1 MALSGTY
8 TQGFTNNGAF
18 RLRLEWSA
26 TQDVSGNYS
35 TVWADLY
42 IDSLQSWAS
51 VYDAT
56 SSACNININ
65 GNNKSFSN
73 TSTVNGYQSKKLG
86 SHGVTVYHNADGS
99 KWFDI
104 SASHNFDITWNGAY
118 VGNVSVSGG
127 AWLNTIP
134 RATTPTLS
142 NYDPIMGDTITIN
155 LPRAST
161 SFTHYVFHDFW
172 AGTWTQ
178 INATAV
184 GTSLQWTVPLKEY
197 AQRMQNAVTGGGRIQ
212 VDTYNGGTF
221 IGSKIVNFNATVP
234 ASVVPTISAGQVTHA
249 ETVAGLGA
257 KFSSYVQ
264 GKSKIRATVA
274 GTGAMIE
281 GVSVS
286 SIVGYKIEMNGQ
298 TYNTNDATSSE
309 LLNAGEQNIVYT
321 VTDSRGRTASR
332 TVTIYPA
339 QYAPP
344 TLTVFSTSRCE
355 ADGTPNDE
363 GEYAKIIIGAS
374 ISNVNNLNDKIFTI
388 SKKPVTSETWTNQN
402 VASGT
407 YTIATTVIIDG
418 ISGNNAWDIKFSVQ
432 DYFYTGDAISK
443 KMQLSTAFSLIDY
456 FNGGKGLA
464 FGKVAEK
471 DGFENNLK
479 TWFTGGIEN
488 IALPAGDNGIAYW
501 QALKGGFYTL
511 AEGTLAG
518 QPTPWG
524 AVNVYRN
531 VSDGV
536 AECISYT
543 TAERWYLRF
552 TASGVGSWVKVQ
564 NQIPKLTVYQ
574 PTLGRGWW
582 HYQDWGGGNFTRV
595 RYYKTYDGLVGITG
609 LLYAEYGYATN
620 GAVIFTLP
628 VGYRPNN
635 TLIFNMR
642 SDASVEHSRVEI
654 KSDGTVRFAS
664 ASNSASWV
672 SLAGIN
678 FPAEN

>member
-18 RLRLEWSA
+18 RLRVVWSA
-26 TQDVSGNYS
+26 TQDISGNYS

-51 VYDAT
+51 VYDGT

-73 TSTVNGYQSKKLG
+73 TSTIGAYESKKLG
-86 SHGVTVYHNADGS
+86 SHGVVVYHNADGT
-99 KWFDI
+99 KQFTI

-118 VGNVSVSGG
+118 VGNVSVSGS

-134 RATTPTLS
+134 RATTPILS
-142 NYDPIMGDTITIN
+142 NSNPLMGDTITIS
-155 LPRAST
+155 LPRASD

-178 INATAV
+178 INGTAV

-197 AQRMQNAVTGGGRIQ
+197 AQLMQNAVTGGGRIQ

-221 IGSKIVNFNATVP
+221 IGSKIVNFTATVP

-249 ETVAGLGA
+249 ETVAGLA
-257 KFSSYVQ
+257 TKFANYVQ

-286 SIVGYKIEMNGQ
+286 TITGYKIEMNGQ
-298 TYNTNDATSSE
+298 TYNTNDATSFE
-309 LLNAGEQNIVYT
+309 LVKAGAQNIVYT

-332 TVTIYPA
+332 TVSISPLAYT
-339 QYAPP
+339 PP
-344 TLTVFSTSRCE
+344 ILSLLSASRCE

-363 GEYAKIIIGAS
+363 GEYAKVTIGAS
-374 ISNVNNLNDKIFTI
+374 ISSVNNLNDKIFTI
-388 SKKPVTSETWTNQN
+388 SKKTVTSETWTNQN

-432 DYFYTGDAISK
+432 DYFYTGDVISK
-443 KMQLSTAFSLIDY
+443 TMQLSTAFSLIDY

-479 TWFTGGIEN
+479 TWFTGGVE
-488 IALPAGDNGIAYW
+488 AVPLPSGDGSLAYW
-501 QALKGGFYTL
+501 QSVRGGYYHVVL
-511 AEGTLAG
+511 GSVIG
-518 QPTPWG
+518 QPTPNALVHVIRKDTDFSVIWYD
-524 AVNVYRN
+524 VNSHKIYRLYG
-531 VSDGV
+531 S
-536 AECISYT
+536 T
-543 TAERWYLRF
+543 TTL
-552 TASGVGSWVKVQ
+552 SGWT
-564 NQIPKLTVYQ
+564 LTSGTPTTFS
-574 PTLGRGWW
+574 PTLQNGWMN
-582 HYQDWGGGNFTRV
+582 YADGFSNVT
-595 RYYKTYDGLVGITG
+595 YYKTSDNIVHIRGLIKSGVTADGTI
-609 LLYAEYGYATN
+609 
-620 GAVIFTLP
+620 IFTLP
-628 VGYRPNN
+628 EGFRPIQKEIFVVFISGSGYGRIDVNDN
-635 TLIFNMR
+635 GNVVAKVVNATYTSFGGISF
-642 SDASVEHSRVEI
+642 
-654 KSDGTVRFAS
+654 
-664 ASNSASWV
+664 
-672 SLAGIN
+672 LAGT
-678 FPAEN
+678 